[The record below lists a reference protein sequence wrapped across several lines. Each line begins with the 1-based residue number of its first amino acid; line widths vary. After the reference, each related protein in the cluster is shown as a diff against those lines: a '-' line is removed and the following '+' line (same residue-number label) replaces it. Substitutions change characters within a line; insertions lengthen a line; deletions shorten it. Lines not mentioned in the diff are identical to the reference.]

1 MTLSKNKIKLDG
13 LIDKL
18 AIVPK
23 EIIPDIAEE
32 IKNLKI
38 KNNELENKIDNLKI
52 SVEEEINQEET
63 AKLAIDVIN
72 RYMDSFDT
80 LDLVSKRTLV
90 KLLVNSVESDG
101 ENLYINFIGSD
112 ESSPWSEG
120 SRGCS

>member
-1 MTLSKNKIKLDG
+1 MSKING

-112 ESSPWSEG
+112 ESSPWSDG
-120 SRGCS
+120 GRSCT